1 MDGRIARSLVVSA
14 ALALILTGCAHSV
27 PGARPT
33 AHTASPTPTPT
44 PVITT
49 QPVRVPTTCDQLV
62 PAGVLA
68 RIGTGLVPEEA
79 SHTPYLSSW
88 MNERVGALTCSWSNG
103 AGDSS
108 ADLLRFVVTVGPEVT
123 REGFEGFLNGEQ
135 GAGIHYP
142 AGGPDTYTLRVQD
155 RPVGFFFLTPHYGVA
170 ANLVAGLGGHFPS
183 DADAIALNQVSGVV
197 SALAAPG
204 PLWTPSPTLTGATG
218 CDGLATADQLGSLGG
233 LPSARV
239 VKSDAGEYSLSV
251 FDIDRQ
257 VGGYWCAWVSD
268 EASDTA
274 SISVSVLP
282 GGAEYAKKVR
292 PAGSVDVPGVGASAY
307 RSPDGE
313 LNVIADGGWVQV
325 HGYDG
330 VTPEQQTALAKQVLL
345 NVGYSG

>member
-1 MDGRIARSLVVSA
+1 MNGPIARSLVASA

-27 PGARPT
+27 PGAQPT
-33 AHTASPTPTPT
+33 PHTASPTPTPT
-44 PVITT
+44 PVITS

-103 AGDSS
+103 ADVSS
-108 ADLLRFVVTVGPEVT
+108 ADVLRLTVVVGPEVT
-123 REGFEGFLNGEQ
+123 RESFEGYLNGEQ
-135 GAGIHYP
+135 GGGIHYP
-142 AGGPDTYTLRVQD
+142 AAGPDAYTFRAGD
-155 RPVGFFFLTPHYGVA
+155 KPFGFVFLTAHYGGSGNVM
-170 ANLVAGLGGHFPS
+170 AGSNVPLPP
-183 DADAIALNQVSGVV
+183 DADAIALQQIYGVV

-239 VKSDAGEYSLSV
+239 VKSDAGEYSVSL

-257 VGGYWCAWVSD
+257 VGGYWCTWLSED
-268 EASDTA
+268 ASNTA

-325 HGYDG
+325 YGYDG

-345 NVGYSG
+345 NVGYTG